1 VVHGTVWHS
10 MAVLGS
16 MAQHEA
22 AWHST
27 AKLGTARNMAQQGA
41 AWRSGAR
48 HGPACL
54 PKTLQSVPDPVALVL
69 RASLTS
75 SMQLDKPGVS

>member
-1 VVHGTVWHS
+1 MKLHGTARQS
-10 MAVLGS
+10 M
-16 MAQHEA
+16 
-22 AWHST
+22 

-41 AWRSGAR
+41 AWRSVAR